1 MRIHRHRNRKAKF
14 DIPDFKVNEE
24 ITAPQVR
31 LISEEGANEVLSTKD
46 AIRRGQELGL
56 DLIEVS
62 PKAEPPV
69 CKLMDYGSFKYQKVK
84 EAKKQRAAQKEVE
97 TKGVRLTLRIG
108 PGDLDTRL
116 RQALGFLE
124 DGNKIRIEMIL
135 RGREKAYRER
145 AEEII
150 LGFIERVK
158 ETHPVRVES
167 DIKNAGN
174 KMQTIVSR
182 SS

>member
-14 DIPDFKVNEE
+14 DIPEFKVNEE
-24 ITAPQVR
+24 ITAPEVR
-31 LISEEGANEVLSTKD
+31 LISDEGANEVLSTKD
-46 AIRRGQELGL
+46 AIRKAHDLGL

-69 CKLMDYGSFKYQKVK
+69 CKMMDYGSFKYQKVK

-116 RQALGFLE
+116 RQALSFLE

-145 AEEII
+145 AQEII
-150 LGFIERVK
+150 KAFIERIK
-158 ETHPVRVES
+158 ETQQVRVES
-167 DIKNAGN
+167 DVKDAGN
-174 KMQTIVSR
+174 KMQTIVARAS
-182 SS
+182 